1 MTITVK
7 PSLKRLE
14 EKSCEV
20 FSPSPVVFAYLYG
33 SYARDEALPQ
43 SDIDIAVFVRG
54 NFSQKEYAE
63 LELNLSIALDK
74 LDLGA
79 ETEVRVINRLPLLMK
94 GEILT
99 EGQLIYC
106 CDDSTRVEFET
117 ITRDE
122 YFDFLPLHHQY
133 QKTYFNR

>member
-1 MTITVK
+1 MTIPVK
-7 PSLKRLE
+7 PSLKKLE

-20 FSPSPVVFAYLYG
+20 FSTSSVLFAYLYG

-54 NFSQKEYAE
+54 DFSQKEYAE
-63 LELNLSIALDK
+63 LELTLSIELDK

-133 QKTYFNR
+133 QKSYFNR

>member
-1 MTITVK
+1 MNPLLRK
-7 PSLKRLE
+7 LE

-20 FSPSPVVFAYLYG
+20 FSTSPVLFAYLYG

-54 NFSQKEYAE
+54 DYSKKEYAE
-63 LELNLSIALDK
+63 LELNLSIELDK

-79 ETEVRVINRLPLLMK
+79 ETEVRVMNRLPLLMK

-122 YFDFLPLHHQY
+122 YFDFLPFHHRY

>member
-1 MTITVK
+1 MK
-7 PSLKRLE
+7 PSLRKLE

-20 FSPSPVVFAYLYG
+20 FSTSPVLFAYLYG

-43 SDIDIAVFVRG
+43 SDIDIAVFVSG
-54 NFSQKEYAE
+54 DFSQKEYAE
-63 LELNLSIALDK
+63 LELDLSIELDK

-79 ETEVRVINRLPLLMK
+79 ETEVRIMNKLPLLMK

-99 EGQLIYC
+99 EGQLIFC
-106 CDDSTRVEFET
+106 RDDSTRVEFET

-133 QKTYFNR
+133 QKAYFNR